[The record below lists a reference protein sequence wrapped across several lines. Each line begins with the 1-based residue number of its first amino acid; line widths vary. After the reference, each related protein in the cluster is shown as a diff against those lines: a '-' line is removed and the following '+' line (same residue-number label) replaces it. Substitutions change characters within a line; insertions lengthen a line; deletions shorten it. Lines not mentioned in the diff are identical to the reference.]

1 MPKTVPSTDGVKG
14 MSDTPR
20 TDARAFR
27 VRTGFSEKEEMVP
40 AEFARQLEREL
51 NAMKRGGEKKESVPY
66 GKFL

>member
-1 MPKTVPSTDGVKG
+1 